1 MLNTYASQHP
11 ADQTPLYEA
20 AHAVN
25 VDPMSRIAVPYAN
38 NPLLAKVI
46 IFHSNIAKQ
55 PRSI

>member
-25 VDPMSRIAVPYAN
+25 VDSMSRIAAPYAN
-38 NPLLAKVI
+38 NPLLVKV
-46 IFHSNIAKQ
+46 FTFQNNNAKQ